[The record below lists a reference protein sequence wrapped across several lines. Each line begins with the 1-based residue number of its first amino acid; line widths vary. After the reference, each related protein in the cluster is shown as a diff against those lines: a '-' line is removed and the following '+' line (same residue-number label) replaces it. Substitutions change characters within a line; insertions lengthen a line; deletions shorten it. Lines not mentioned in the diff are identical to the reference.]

1 MISPAKAAEPAETTA
16 SRHPA
21 EPARAADE
29 ALAATHTRRG
39 SAGSFQK
46 VGRLGLSASVALA
59 WAGVAAAL
67 AALAVAPRWP
77 VRLVEELLWF
87 GGAWRTLALPAALAL
102 AAAALAANAAEPGRT
117 TRCLERAWARLRA
130 WLPGSAAAVIFLLAI
145 GYQTGLLSF
154 HHALWALVLLALQ
167 VALFPHTPLIAALAL
182 LALATLA
189 ADARGERL
197 APRLHV
203 LLAPPLQRLAT
214 RLRAC
219 WPPAAAAGAAAL
231 FAAALFPSAMQGWAR
246 ADPPDANRYSFYSSF
261 FNYAISDDRIV
272 QLEGFTLGELG
283 LMLAPGA
290 SGTIAFRLERPPESI
305 VLLKANFYNRRFGPG
320 SEHAPTFE
328 NAIELSTDQGS
339 TYATVAA
346 NASFGEVLGT
356 PPLDLTPFLGA
367 SRSYRLRFRATNT
380 TSEAVTVLPALV
392 VSVVADPLALPDGTF
407 PVVAYGAVAAAL
419 AALALPAIPRR
430 ALSRS
435 GIAAGAAAAGC
446 IVALAAALA
455 AKTFDA
461 GMVSGVETLGPA
473 SGTERALIV
482 SRAGTALVALASAAA
497 LWRSGERS
505 RRALP
510 VACLLAGI
518 VALDARWTELMRL
531 RTDFLLP
538 DAQGYQAIA
547 AAWPQKLAH
556 YEAQHPSALLDQL
569 YAAGFDGRASVPAVF
584 YAGGNNG
591 REPLWPATLR
601 LVYNVFGNSAF
612 HSRLTSL
619 GFGVAVAVL
628 TCWLGWRLL
637 HPLIGTVGGLLLALN
652 RPHIV
657 NSVAGLRE
665 ELLTV
670 LFLVLIAALFAGRP
684 RGRSPAWWRL
694 ALAGAAAAGVVLVRA
709 DMVVLAGIV
718 VTAAALALRWPWR
731 AWLSTVLVMGLLA
744 GPMYIG
750 YWFTHGDPFYPGT
763 YGATVNRNLE
773 FPERMGT
780 PGFPTPEEYAA
791 NWAAG
796 PKISP
801 MAYFFGYHTPR
812 QFLEYMG
819 RGFWRIFRDVLFE
832 QQPVLLWLFVAG
844 FALLVA
850 ARRWVVPFAILA
862 GLLPFYAFLA
872 GVPNPWVFA
881 GRYAHHVLPFAELAA
896 ATAICAMPIG
906 LWRIIQRRPVARRL
920 PSIVPFTPAWRHER
934 GAARLPIR

>member
-1 MISPAKAAEPAETTA
+1 MAGEE
-16 SRHPA
+16 
-21 EPARAADE
+21 
-29 ALAATHTRRG
+29 LAAIHTQGGPAGVPQKAGRG
-39 SAGSFQK
+39 GA
-46 VGRLGLSASVALA
+46 ATPAALV

-67 AALAVAPRWP
+67 AALAVAPLWP
-77 VRLVEELLWF
+77 VRLVQSLLWF
-87 GGAWRTLALPAALAL
+87 GGAWRTLALPAALTAT
-102 AAAALAANAAEPGRT
+102 AAALAANTAEPGRA
-117 TRCLERAWARLRA
+117 TRCLERAWAHARA
-130 WLPGSAAAVIFLLAI
+130 WLPGGAAVVIFVLVA
-145 GYQTGLLSF
+145 GYQTGLLSL
-154 HHALWALVLLALQ
+154 HHTLDALVLLLLQ

-189 ADARGERL
+189 ADARGECFPAHLRAAL
-197 APRLHV
+197 GPRLRRFG
-203 LLAPPLQRLAT
+203 ARLGAF
-214 RLRAC
+214 
-219 WPPAAAAGAAAL
+219 WPVAAAAVAAAL
-231 FAAALFPSAMQGWAR
+231 FAAALFPKSMQGWAR

-261 FNYAISDDRIV
+261 FNYAISNDRIV

-283 LMLAPGA
+283 LMLSPGM
-290 SGTIAFRLERPPESI
+290 SGTITFRLERSPESM

-339 TYATVAA
+339 TYSTIVA
-346 NASFGEVLGT
+346 NASLGEVLGT
-356 PPLDLTPFLGA
+356 PPLDLTPFLGT
-367 SRSYRLRFRATNT
+367 SRSYLLRFRATNT
-380 TSEAVTVLPALV
+380 TGEAVTVLPALV

-407 PVVAYGAVAAAL
+407 PVVAYAAVTAAL
-419 AALALPAIPRR
+419 AALALLAIPSR
-430 ALSRS
+430 AFSSS

-446 IVALAAALA
+446 IVALAAALGA
-455 AKTFDA
+455 RTVDASLLAGGEVLGA
-461 GMVSGVETLGPA
+461 GMEAGVQ
-473 SGTERALIV
+473 RALIV
-482 SRAGTALVALASAAA
+482 SRVGMALVALASAAT
-497 LWRSGERS
+497 LWHGGER

-510 VACLLAGI
+510 AACLLAGI
-518 VALDARWTELMRL
+518 IALDARWAELMRL

-538 DAQGYQAIA
+538 DARGYQAIA
-547 AAWPQKLAH
+547 AEFPLKMAH
-556 YEAQHPSALLDQL
+556 YRSERASAMLDAL

-591 REPLWPATLR
+591 REPLWPAVLR
-601 LVYNVFGNSAF
+601 LVYNVLGNSAF

-619 GFGVAVAVL
+619 GFGVAIAML

-637 HPLIGTVGGLLLALN
+637 HPLIGTAGGVLLALS

-665 ELLTV
+665 ELLTA
-670 LFLVLIAALFAGRP
+670 LFLALVAALFVGGQ
-684 RGRSPAWWRL
+684 RGRLPAWWRL
-694 ALAGAAAAGVVLVRA
+694 VVAGAAAAGVILVRA

-718 VTAAALALRWPWR
+718 VTSAALALRWPWR
-731 AWLSTVLVMGLLA
+731 AWLGTVLVMGLLA

-801 MAYFFGYHTPR
+801 MTYFFGYHTPR
-812 QFLEYMG
+812 QFLAYMV

-844 FALLVA
+844 FVLLLA
-850 ARRWVVPFAILA
+850 ARRWVVPFAILS

-896 ATAICAMPIG
+896 ATAICAVPIG
-906 LWRIIQRRPVARRL
+906 LQRIIHRLAVQRRLRGTGASPPIGVPLVAP
-920 PSIVPFTPAWRHER
+920 PSSSS
-934 GAARLPIR
+934 L

>member
-1 MISPAKAAEPAETTA
+1 MISPAKAAEPAEATA
-16 SRHPA
+16 SRHVA
-21 EPARAADE
+21 ELARAADE
-29 ALAATHTRRG
+29 APAATHTRRG
-39 SAGSFQK
+39 PAGPFQK
-46 VGRLGLSASVALA
+46 VGRLGLSAPVALA
-59 WAGVAAAL
+59 WAGVGAAL
-67 AALAVAPRWP
+67 AALALAPRWP
-77 VRLVEELLWF
+77 ARLVEELLWF
-87 GGAWRTLALPAALAL
+87 GGAWRTLALPAALVL
-102 AAAALAANAAEPGRT
+102 AAAALAANTAEPGRA
-117 TRCLERAWARLRA
+117 TRHLERARARLRS
-130 WLPGSAAAVIFLLAI
+130 WLPGSAAAVIFLLAA
-145 GYQTGLLSF
+145 GYQAGLLSP
-154 HHALWALVLLALQ
+154 HHALWTLVLLALQ
-167 VALFPHTPLIAALAL
+167 VALFPHTPLIAALTL
-182 LALATLA
+182 LALAALVV
-189 ADARGERL
+189 DARGERL
-197 APRLHV
+197 AVRLRA
-203 LLAPPLQRLAT
+203 LFAPPLQRLAA

-231 FAAALFPSAMQGWAR
+231 FAAALFPNAMQGWAR

-272 QLEGFTLGELG
+272 QFEGFTLGELG

-320 SEHAPTFE
+320 SEHAPTFQ
-328 NAIELSTDQGS
+328 NVIELSTDQGS
-339 TYATVAA
+339 TYSTVVA
-346 NASFGEVLGT
+346 NASFGEVLST

-367 SRSYRLRFRATNT
+367 SRSYFLRFRATNT
-380 TSEAVTVLPALV
+380 TSDAVTVLPALV
-392 VSVVADPLALPDGTF
+392 VSVVADPLTLPDGTF
-407 PVVAYGAVAAAL
+407 PVVAYAAVAAAL
-419 AALALPAIPRR
+419 AALALLAIPSR
-430 ALSRS
+430 AFSSS
-435 GIAAGAAAAGC
+435 GSAAGAAAAGC

-461 GMVSGVETLGPA
+461 GMLAGDQLIGMDLA
-473 SGTERALIV
+473 AQRALLIARV
-482 SRAGTALVALASAAA
+482 GTALVALASAAA

-505 RRALP
+505 RRAMP
-510 VACLLAGI
+510 AACLLAGI
-518 VALDARWTELMRL
+518 VALDARWAELMRL

-538 DAQGYQAIA
+538 DARGYQAIA
-547 AAWPQKLAH
+547 AEFPLKMVH
-556 YEAQHPSALLDQL
+556 YRSERASAMLDAL

-584 YAGGNNG
+584 YAGGNKG

-601 LVYNVFGNSAF
+601 LVYNVLGNSAF

-652 RPHIV
+652 QPHIV

-670 LFLVLIAALFAGRP
+670 LFLVLVAALFAGVP

-718 VTAAALALRWPWR
+718 VTSAALALRWPWR
-731 AWLSTVLVMGLLA
+731 AWFGTVLVMGLLA

-780 PGFPTPEEYAA
+780 PGFPMPEEYAA
-791 NWAAG
+791 DWAAG
-796 PKISP
+796 PRISP
-801 MAYFFGYHTPR
+801 MTYFFGYHTPR

-819 RGFWRIFRDVLFE
+819 RGFWRIFRDVLFK

-844 FALLVA
+844 FALLLA

-896 ATAICAMPIG
+896 ATAICAVPIG
-906 LWRIIQRRPVARRL
+906 LWRIIQRWPVERRL
-920 PSIVPFTPAWRHER
+920 PNLIPFTPAWRHER
-934 GAARLPIR
+934 GAARLPMR